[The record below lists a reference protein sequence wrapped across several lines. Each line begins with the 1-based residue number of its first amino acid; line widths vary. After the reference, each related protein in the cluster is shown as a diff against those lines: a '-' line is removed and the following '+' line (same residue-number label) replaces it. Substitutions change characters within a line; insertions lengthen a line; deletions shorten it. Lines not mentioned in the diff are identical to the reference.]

1 MMPIIRTAEPPDSD
15 ALLALATAFATSFVV
30 EPDAFQQMFL
40 AVLADPDARL
50 VVAEQDG
57 QVLGYLLGFVHA
69 TFYANGLVA
78 WVEEITV
85 SASHRRQGF
94 GRRLMQDF
102 ERWATGR
109 GARQVALATRRAA
122 PFYQA
127 LGYEESASYLRK
139 LLSNA

>member
-1 MMPIIRTAEPPDSD
+1 MIPSIRAAASQDSD

-30 EPDAFQQMFL
+30 EPDAFQHMFL
-40 AVLADPDARL
+40 TVLADSDARL
-50 VVAEQDG
+50 MVAEQDG

-85 SASHRRQGF
+85 SASHRRQGV
-94 GRRLMQDF
+94 GRWLMQDF
-102 ERWATGR
+102 ERWAAER
-109 GARQVALATRRAA
+109 GAQLVALATRRAA

-127 LGYEESASYLRK
+127 LGYEESATYLRK
-139 LLSNA
+139 LLSD